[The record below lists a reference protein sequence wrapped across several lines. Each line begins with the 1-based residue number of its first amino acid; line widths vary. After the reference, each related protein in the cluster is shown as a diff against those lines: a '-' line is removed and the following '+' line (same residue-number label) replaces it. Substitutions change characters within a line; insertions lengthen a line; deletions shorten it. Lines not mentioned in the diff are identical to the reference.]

1 MVARLHPYR
10 RPAIILAVT
19 AAGAAAIFLGRP
31 AIAQAAAV
39 DGETEF
45 VLNTFAFLIWG
56 ALVMW
61 MCAGFTM
68 LESGSVRTKN
78 ASMICLKNIGIYSIA
93 GLAYFVI
100 GYNLMYVDVVGD
112 FIGSFN
118 LLYEASDVE
127 LALLEGDATADAVL
141 ADESYATMSDW
152 FFQMVFVAT
161 AASIVSGALAERVKM
176 WPFFFFTLALTA
188 VIYPVVGA
196 WTWGEGWL
204 HDLGFQDFAGS
215 TIVHGVGGW
224 AALAGILVVGPRLGK
239 FRADGSVRP
248 TPPSNVLVVTLGVFI
263 LWLGWFGFNGG
274 SQLALA
280 STFDAV
286 SMSHVLVNTNLA
298 AAAGVMAAL
307 GVSRFVLGRMDLIAG
322 LNGAIAGLVSITAGP
337 DITEH
342 WWAII
347 IGAIGGVICTLAIK
361 LFEKLKLDDVV
372 GAVPA
377 HLFAGVWGTLAVC
390 IAAGGDFGAQITGV
404 AAIGA
409 FVFTVSFVLWK
420 VLAMTVQARV
430 SPEVEELGQDAGEL
444 GIEAY
449 PEFVLMPEELPS
461 MAPPPPPPPDPEEA
475 PSEA

>member
-1 MVARLHPYR
+1 MSAIVSRYRLPVAM
-10 RPAIILAVT
+10 LAL
-19 AAGAAAIFLGRP
+19 AGAGGAAVLIGRP
-31 AIAQAAAV
+31 AIAQAAGV
-39 DGETEF
+39 EGETAF
-45 VLNTFAFLIWG
+45 VLNTFAFLLWG

-78 ASMICLKNIGIYSIA
+78 ASMICLKNIGLYSIA

-118 LLYEASDVE
+118 LLYQASDAE
-127 LALLEGDATADAVL
+127 IALLDGADNAGEVVGDG
-141 ADESYATMSDW
+141 YATMSDW

-176 WPFFFFTLALTA
+176 WPFFLFVLALTG

-196 WTWGEGWL
+196 WTWGGGWL
-204 HDLGFQDFAGS
+204 ADLGFQDFAGS

-239 FRADGSVRP
+239 FRADGTVKP
-248 TPPSNVLVVTLGVFI
+248 TPPSNILVVTLGVFI
-263 LWLGWFGFNGG
+263 LWFGWFGFNGG
-274 SQLALA
+274 SQLAIA
-280 STFDAV
+280 SAIDAV

-307 GVSRFVLGRMDLIAG
+307 AISRFVLRRIDLFAG

-337 DITEH
+337 TMTDH

-347 IGAIGGVICTLAIK
+347 IGAIGGVICTLGIR
-361 LFEKLKLDDVV
+361 LLERLRLDDVV

-377 HLFAGVWGTLAVC
+377 HLFAGIWGTLAVC
-390 IAAGGDFGAQITGV
+390 IAAGGDFGAQIAGV
-404 AAIGA
+404 AAVGA
-409 FVFTVSFVLWK
+409 FVFTVSYVLWRG
-420 VLAMTVQARV
+420 LAMTVQARV
-430 SPEVEELGQDAGEL
+430 SAEVEQLGQDAGEL

-449 PEFVLMPEELPS
+449 PEFILMPEEVTE
-461 MAPPPPPPPDPEEA
+461 MAPPPPPEPDQE
-475 PSEA
+475 